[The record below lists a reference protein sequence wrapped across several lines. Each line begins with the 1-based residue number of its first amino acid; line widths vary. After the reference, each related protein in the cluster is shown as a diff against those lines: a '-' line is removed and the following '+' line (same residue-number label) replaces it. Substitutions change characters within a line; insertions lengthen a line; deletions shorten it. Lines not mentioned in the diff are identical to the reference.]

1 MFLFYVT
8 NNDLFEASHGAGAQ
22 SVTINVTSNGSN
34 SHSRKTKL
42 PHRVR
47 QHTEFLHTTHN
58 VLKIGSV
65 KRNVLS
71 LTLVFFFTDLLWFF
85 FFCCK
90 SIKAVFIFFYK
101 HI

>member
-22 SVTINVTSNGSN
+22 SVTVNVTSNGSN

-71 LTLVFFFTDLLWFF
+71 FTLVFF
-85 FFCCK
+85 
-90 SIKAVFIFFYK
+90 Y
-101 HI
+101 